1 MWGDIA
7 IAFLLAFITAF
18 MMTPYSIKL
27 AKKVGAVD
35 VPKDN
40 RRMHHKPIPKL
51 GGVAVI
57 AGFVV
62 SFIYLVITLSIE
74 DSSRLNLFGIEEYGK
89 KILGFFVG
97 VLILGITC
105 FIDDVKTIKPLAKL
119 SGQLLAAIA
128 VVVSGIRIIEVI
140 PFFESAV
147 LNEAVSMIL
156 TVIWIIV
163 ITNAINLMDG
173 LDGLSSGIT
182 MISCISLLIIFS
194 FTLKEDR
201 KLSKAES
208 LLKDGLIY
216 SEKII
221 TYPFNYIKENIKEYK
236 KLKDVNKNNNI
247 LETSIDRIDSIEA
260 ENIELRRQLE
270 TLKEE
275 LNINY
280 TLSDYEY
287 LNATV
292 VSRNVGYWHNKITIN
307 KGTYNGVEK
316 DMVVISSKGLIGKVI
331 KTSTFTSDVRLIT
344 TSDTSNKISVHIS
357 NGDNN
362 LYGLINSYD
371 YNKNVLELEGISNT
385 KDVNIGDYVYTSGLG
400 GVFPTGILIGIVE
413 EITTDSYDLAK
424 IIKVKP
430 SADFND
436 INYVSILKRKS
447 DSK

>member
-1 MWGDIA
+1 MFGRKKQ
-7 IAFLLAFITAF
+7 
-18 MMTPYSIKL
+18 SIS
-27 AKKVGAVD
+27 KKY
-35 VPKDN
+35 
-40 RRMHHKPIPKL
+40 I
-51 GGVAVI
+51 
-57 AGFVV
+57 
-62 SFIYLVITLSIE
+62 
-74 DSSRLNLFGIEEYGK
+74 
-89 KILGFFVG
+89 
-97 VLILGITC
+97 LIL
-105 FIDDVKTIKPLAKL
+105 
-119 SGQLLAAIA
+119 
-128 VVVSGIRIIEVI
+128 II
-140 PFFESAV
+140 
-147 LNEAVSMIL
+147 IL
-156 TVIWIIV
+156 II
-163 ITNAINLMDG
+163 L
-173 LDGLSSGIT
+173 
-182 MISCISLLIIFS
+182 LLIIFS

-236 KLKDVNKNNNI
+236 KLKDVNKYNNI

-447 DSK
+447 DSKW

>member
-1 MWGDIA
+1 MFGRKKQ
-7 IAFLLAFITAF
+7 
-18 MMTPYSIKL
+18 SIS
-27 AKKVGAVD
+27 KKY
-35 VPKDN
+35 
-40 RRMHHKPIPKL
+40 I
-51 GGVAVI
+51 
-57 AGFVV
+57 
-62 SFIYLVITLSIE
+62 
-74 DSSRLNLFGIEEYGK
+74 
-89 KILGFFVG
+89 
-97 VLILGITC
+97 LIL
-105 FIDDVKTIKPLAKL
+105 
-119 SGQLLAAIA
+119 
-128 VVVSGIRIIEVI
+128 II
-140 PFFESAV
+140 
-147 LNEAVSMIL
+147 IL
-156 TVIWIIV
+156 II
-163 ITNAINLMDG
+163 L
-173 LDGLSSGIT
+173 
-182 MISCISLLIIFS
+182 LLIIFS

-287 LNATV
+287 LNATG

>member
-1 MWGDIA
+1 MFGRKKQ
-7 IAFLLAFITAF
+7 
-18 MMTPYSIKL
+18 SIS
-27 AKKVGAVD
+27 KKY
-35 VPKDN
+35 
-40 RRMHHKPIPKL
+40 I
-51 GGVAVI
+51 
-57 AGFVV
+57 
-62 SFIYLVITLSIE
+62 
-74 DSSRLNLFGIEEYGK
+74 
-89 KILGFFVG
+89 
-97 VLILGITC
+97 LILI
-105 FIDDVKTIKPLAKL
+105 L
-119 SGQLLAAIA
+119 
-128 VVVSGIRIIEVI
+128 II
-140 PFFESAV
+140 
-147 LNEAVSMIL
+147 IL
-156 TVIWIIV
+156 II
-163 ITNAINLMDG
+163 L
-173 LDGLSSGIT
+173 
-182 MISCISLLIIFS
+182 LLIIFS

-447 DSK
+447 DSKW

>member
-1 MWGDIA
+1 MFGRKKQ
-7 IAFLLAFITAF
+7 
-18 MMTPYSIKL
+18 SIS
-27 AKKVGAVD
+27 KKY
-35 VPKDN
+35 
-40 RRMHHKPIPKL
+40 I
-51 GGVAVI
+51 
-57 AGFVV
+57 
-62 SFIYLVITLSIE
+62 
-74 DSSRLNLFGIEEYGK
+74 
-89 KILGFFVG
+89 
-97 VLILGITC
+97 LILI
-105 FIDDVKTIKPLAKL
+105 L
-119 SGQLLAAIA
+119 
-128 VVVSGIRIIEVI
+128 II
-140 PFFESAV
+140 
-147 LNEAVSMIL
+147 L
-156 TVIWIIV
+156 
-163 ITNAINLMDG
+163 
-173 LDGLSSGIT
+173 
-182 MISCISLLIIFS
+182 LLIIFS

>member
-1 MWGDIA
+1 MFGRKKQ
-7 IAFLLAFITAF
+7 
-18 MMTPYSIKL
+18 SIS
-27 AKKVGAVD
+27 KK
-35 VPKDN
+35 
-40 RRMHHKPIPKL
+40 
-51 GGVAVI
+51 
-57 AGFVV
+57 
-62 SFIYLVITLSIE
+62 Y
-74 DSSRLNLFGIEEYGK
+74 
-89 KILGFFVG
+89 IL
-97 VLILGITC
+97 
-105 FIDDVKTIKPLAKL
+105 
-119 SGQLLAAIA
+119 
-128 VVVSGIRIIEVI
+128 
-140 PFFESAV
+140 
-147 LNEAVSMIL
+147 
-156 TVIWIIV
+156 IIV
-163 ITNAINLMDG
+163 IILII
-173 LDGLSSGIT
+173 L
-182 MISCISLLIIFS
+182 LLIIFS

-208 LLKDGLIY
+208 LLKDGLTY

-270 TLKEE
+270 KLKEE

-447 DSK
+447 DSKW

>member
-1 MWGDIA
+1 MFGRKKQ
-7 IAFLLAFITAF
+7 
-18 MMTPYSIKL
+18 SIS
-27 AKKVGAVD
+27 KKY
-35 VPKDN
+35 
-40 RRMHHKPIPKL
+40 I
-51 GGVAVI
+51 
-57 AGFVV
+57 
-62 SFIYLVITLSIE
+62 
-74 DSSRLNLFGIEEYGK
+74 
-89 KILGFFVG
+89 
-97 VLILGITC
+97 LIL
-105 FIDDVKTIKPLAKL
+105 
-119 SGQLLAAIA
+119 
-128 VVVSGIRIIEVI
+128 II
-140 PFFESAV
+140 
-147 LNEAVSMIL
+147 IL
-156 TVIWIIV
+156 II
-163 ITNAINLMDG
+163 L
-173 LDGLSSGIT
+173 
-182 MISCISLLIIFS
+182 LLIIFS

-447 DSK
+447 DSKYYLFSCVFYFRKCYGKYFSCYIRKY

>member
-1 MWGDIA
+1 MFGRKKQ
-7 IAFLLAFITAF
+7 
-18 MMTPYSIKL
+18 SIS
-27 AKKVGAVD
+27 KKY
-35 VPKDN
+35 
-40 RRMHHKPIPKL
+40 I
-51 GGVAVI
+51 
-57 AGFVV
+57 
-62 SFIYLVITLSIE
+62 
-74 DSSRLNLFGIEEYGK
+74 
-89 KILGFFVG
+89 
-97 VLILGITC
+97 LIL
-105 FIDDVKTIKPLAKL
+105 
-119 SGQLLAAIA
+119 
-128 VVVSGIRIIEVI
+128 II
-140 PFFESAV
+140 
-147 LNEAVSMIL
+147 IL
-156 TVIWIIV
+156 II
-163 ITNAINLMDG
+163 L
-173 LDGLSSGIT
+173 
-182 MISCISLLIIFS
+182 LLIIFS

-221 TYPFNYIKENIKEYK
+221 TYPFNYIKKNIKEYK

>member
-1 MWGDIA
+1 MFGRKKK
-7 IAFLLAFITAF
+7 
-18 MMTPYSIKL
+18 SIS
-27 AKKVGAVD
+27 KKY
-35 VPKDN
+35 
-40 RRMHHKPIPKL
+40 I
-51 GGVAVI
+51 
-57 AGFVV
+57 
-62 SFIYLVITLSIE
+62 
-74 DSSRLNLFGIEEYGK
+74 
-89 KILGFFVG
+89 
-97 VLILGITC
+97 LIL
-105 FIDDVKTIKPLAKL
+105 
-119 SGQLLAAIA
+119 
-128 VVVSGIRIIEVI
+128 II
-140 PFFESAV
+140 
-147 LNEAVSMIL
+147 IL
-156 TVIWIIV
+156 II
-163 ITNAINLMDG
+163 L
-173 LDGLSSGIT
+173 
-182 MISCISLLIIFS
+182 LLIIFS

>member
-1 MWGDIA
+1 MFGRKKQ
-7 IAFLLAFITAF
+7 
-18 MMTPYSIKL
+18 SIS
-27 AKKVGAVD
+27 KKY
-35 VPKDN
+35 
-40 RRMHHKPIPKL
+40 I
-51 GGVAVI
+51 
-57 AGFVV
+57 
-62 SFIYLVITLSIE
+62 
-74 DSSRLNLFGIEEYGK
+74 
-89 KILGFFVG
+89 
-97 VLILGITC
+97 LIL
-105 FIDDVKTIKPLAKL
+105 
-119 SGQLLAAIA
+119 
-128 VVVSGIRIIEVI
+128 II
-140 PFFESAV
+140 
-147 LNEAVSMIL
+147 IL
-156 TVIWIIV
+156 II
-163 ITNAINLMDG
+163 L
-173 LDGLSSGIT
+173 
-182 MISCISLLIIFS
+182 LLIIFS

-424 IIKVKP
+424 IIKVKKYTKNFDYR
-430 SADFND
+430 S
-436 INYVSILKRKS
+436 L
-447 DSK
+447 

>member
-1 MWGDIA
+1 MFGRKKQ
-7 IAFLLAFITAF
+7 
-18 MMTPYSIKL
+18 SIS
-27 AKKVGAVD
+27 KKY
-35 VPKDN
+35 
-40 RRMHHKPIPKL
+40 I
-51 GGVAVI
+51 
-57 AGFVV
+57 
-62 SFIYLVITLSIE
+62 
-74 DSSRLNLFGIEEYGK
+74 
-89 KILGFFVG
+89 
-97 VLILGITC
+97 LIL
-105 FIDDVKTIKPLAKL
+105 
-119 SGQLLAAIA
+119 
-128 VVVSGIRIIEVI
+128 II
-140 PFFESAV
+140 
-147 LNEAVSMIL
+147 IL
-156 TVIWIIV
+156 II
-163 ITNAINLMDG
+163 L
-173 LDGLSSGIT
+173 
-182 MISCISLLIIFS
+182 LLIIFS

-436 INYVSILKRKS
+436 INYVSILKWKS
-447 DSK
+447 YSKW

>member
-1 MWGDIA
+1 MFGRKKH
-7 IAFLLAFITAF
+7 
-18 MMTPYSIKL
+18 SIS
-27 AKKVGAVD
+27 KKY
-35 VPKDN
+35 
-40 RRMHHKPIPKL
+40 I
-51 GGVAVI
+51 
-57 AGFVV
+57 
-62 SFIYLVITLSIE
+62 
-74 DSSRLNLFGIEEYGK
+74 
-89 KILGFFVG
+89 
-97 VLILGITC
+97 LIL
-105 FIDDVKTIKPLAKL
+105 
-119 SGQLLAAIA
+119 
-128 VVVSGIRIIEVI
+128 II
-140 PFFESAV
+140 
-147 LNEAVSMIL
+147 IL
-156 TVIWIIV
+156 II
-163 ITNAINLMDG
+163 L
-173 LDGLSSGIT
+173 
-182 MISCISLLIIFS
+182 LLIIFS

>member
-1 MWGDIA
+1 MFGRKKQ
-7 IAFLLAFITAF
+7 
-18 MMTPYSIKL
+18 SIS
-27 AKKVGAVD
+27 KK
-35 VPKDN
+35 
-40 RRMHHKPIPKL
+40 
-51 GGVAVI
+51 
-57 AGFVV
+57 
-62 SFIYLVITLSIE
+62 Y
-74 DSSRLNLFGIEEYGK
+74 
-89 KILGFFVG
+89 ILIIIII
-97 VLILGITC
+97 LI
-105 FIDDVKTIKPLAKL
+105 
-119 SGQLLAAIA
+119 
-128 VVVSGIRIIEVI
+128 
-140 PFFESAV
+140 
-147 LNEAVSMIL
+147 IL
-156 TVIWIIV
+156 
-163 ITNAINLMDG
+163 
-173 LDGLSSGIT
+173 
-182 MISCISLLIIFS
+182 LLIIFS